1 VAASDLRHTER
12 QVFPLIF
19 IRHHFREG
27 GMVKSK
33 HIIIEFNLIFRDHS
47 ATKLALILSFLIKM
61 ASHLPAPPFATT
73 RSR

>member
-1 VAASDLRHTER
+1 
-12 QVFPLIF
+12 
-19 IRHHFREG
+19 
-27 GMVKSK
+27 MVKSK